1 MSSHK
6 EAIGIG
12 EVEYLET
19 AIQKFFIQDNKVLSQ
34 NLSNLKENTNLL
46 NYYSQQIANFK
57 YKENLIVDKTPHNF
71 RWIGFIKNFFPN
83 SKIILCKRNLKD
95 NFLSIL
101 KNYFASYKHMGWSF
115 NPKKYN
121 YLL

>member
-1 MSSHK
+1 MGNLITRYYDKLKLLQS
-6 EAIGIG
+6 
-12 EVEYLET
+12 EY
-19 AIQKFFIQDNKVLSQ
+19 IDK
-34 NLSNLKENTNLL
+34 L
-46 NYYSQQIANFK
+46 NAHN
-57 YKENLIVDKTPHNF
+57 YKEEVITDKAPLNF

-115 NPKKYN
+115 NPKNIITYFKMYSDLSNYWLKKYPESI
-121 YLL
+121 